1 MHGLTACQAI
11 SKDHD
16 GYKDKSIKGQ
26 MSQLLSPEWVNE
38 NTALTLEIG
47 RCGGAFTNKSLLIF
61 IHILHGY

>member
-1 MHGLTACQAI
+1 MHGLTACQAV

-38 NTALTLEIG
+38 NTALTFEAEGVVG
-47 RCGGAFTNKSLLIF
+47 RLRSLISEKVS
-61 IHILHGY
+61 IIK